1 MATTQSTR
9 RIGLIMNGVTGRM
22 GTNQHL
28 KRSILP
34 IREAGG
40 VETPSGERLVPDPV
54 LVGRNPD
61 KLRRLAQETGV
72 ERWTTDLGETLDDP
86 ENEIYF
92 DAQITELRF
101 ESISRALEAGKHVY
115 CEKPS
120 ALSTE
125 RALEL
130 YRRAEEAGVVHG
142 IVQDKLWLPGLRKLR
157 ALLERDFFGTVL
169 SVKGDFGYWVFQGDV
184 VPAQRPSWNYRAEE
198 GGGIIFDMFCH
209 WRYVLDH
216 LFGGVEAVCALGKT
230 HLPRRFDETGT
241 PYEAT
246 ADDAAYALFELEGD
260 VTAQFNSSWTT
271 RVRRDDLLTL
281 QVDGTD
287 GSAVAGLRKCFLQ
300 PLSAT
305 PKPVWNPDEPNPHS
319 FYDDWLPAPD
329 QQPYP
334 NAFRA
339 EWELFLQSVAAEEP
353 FQYNLLE
360 GAKGVQLAELGYQS
374 SEERRWLP
382 IPNLKTEAAPA

>member
-72 ERWTTDLGETLDDP
+72 ERWTTDLGEALDDP

-184 VPAQRPSWNYRAEE
+184 VPAQRPSWNYRAED

-382 IPNLKTEAAPA
+382 VPNLKTEAAPA